1 MLDNNINTLDIVSLG
16 MVSKVPCLAPVLLS
30 FKVFFPALDSVS
42 EGLGELFLIY
52 YH

>member
-1 MLDNNINTLDIVSLG
+1 MLDIVSLG
-16 MVSKVPCLAPVLLS
+16 YGLQGPLPGPSPLITQSL
-30 FKVFFPALDSVS
+30 FFPALDSVS